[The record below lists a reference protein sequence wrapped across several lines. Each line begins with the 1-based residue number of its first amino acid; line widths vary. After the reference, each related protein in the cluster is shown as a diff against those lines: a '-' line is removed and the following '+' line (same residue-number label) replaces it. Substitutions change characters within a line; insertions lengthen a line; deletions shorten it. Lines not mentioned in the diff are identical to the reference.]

1 VGLNP
6 PLHTQHNEGNPNA
19 TIRPLGADC
28 NEGGV
33 SNTKIHTRDC
43 GSLHNQSDLVF
54 SFSDFFRSQ
63 ISYPPCQ
70 ISYFSITDLSPFSI
84 FRFRNVHTS
93 PLEEEVTNNGTLLL
107 KTLALRQLCLS
118 FLRSQILGHW
128 HHSIAEGWF
137 GSYGAMRQNIAMLI

>member
-1 VGLNP
+1 MKVLDAAMKATQMPQLGCWGLTSMKAESPTQTFTHEIAVHYIINP
-6 PLHTQHNEGNPNA
+6 ISYSPFQIL
-19 TIRPLGADC
+19 C
-28 NEGGV
+28 
-33 SNTKIHTRDC
+33 
-43 GSLHNQSDLVF
+43 
-54 SFSDFFRSQ
+54 SQ